1 MVTIGSQLPYLKG
14 EPSNDNTIFFY
25 ANLSMACIKVTVSLL
40 AYCVS
45 AGELVESKT
54 ATLEKDVEEDNDI
67 ELADVTN
74 PMRVAQEKMIRE
86 REKKLKEEMR
96 EEIRKER
103 DEAEKREK
111 AMWEQMR
118 DEMNKQQEEMR
129 DEMRKSSVEGNISV
143 MADQP
148 SLSLPTTPT
157 TTSISLEKK
166 KSFTSKTKKSFSRI
180 IGNLMPSSNS
190 ISSNTSTST
199 VVTKG
204 LSSSP
209 HDAFKH
215 SKKASKKYKDDDNS
229 DDLTAAL

>member
-1 MVTIGSQLPYLKG
+1 MR
-14 EPSNDNTIFFY
+14 
-25 ANLSMACIKVTVSLL
+25 
-40 AYCVS
+40 
-45 AGELVESKT
+45 
-54 ATLEKDVEEDNDI
+54 EE
-67 ELADVTN
+67 V
-74 PMRVAQEKMIRE
+74 QE
-86 REKKLKEEMR
+86 REKAMR
-96 EEIRKER
+96 EEVQEREKAMREEVQEREKAMREEMR

-118 DEMNKQQEEMR
+118 DEM
-129 DEMRKSSVEGNISV
+129 RKSSVEGSISV

-148 SLSLPTTPT
+148 SLSLSLPTTPA
-157 TTSISLEKK
+157 TSTSLEKH

-190 ISSNTSTST
+190 SSSNSSSSISSNTSTST
-199 VVTKG
+199 VETKW

-209 HDAFKH
+209 HDAFKR